1 MKIINKYINKISFII
16 IALSIIA
23 FSILIGA
30 NEKGLRIIPI
40 SIFLLLE
47 LLYLIIRKFKYKENI
62 VIKNKIDLLFLLFF
76 ISTCLP
82 FIFHTYSSL
91 NGVVDFIYKYLFV
104 YTTYLCVRN
113 SKLDNYKNNIL
124 YVIFFGSFIIC
135 LFAIDMMHFNWFKSI
150 YDYFNLYYKDIK
162 YLSGTF
168 GYKNTYA
175 IYFLCCFYIAFYL
188 LKNNTN
194 KKKRIFLLAYMI
206 FALVNIIFS
215 FSRFVIILTI
225 LSILIYLFILNYKK
239 IKKYIKKVLIISVSA
254 ILFLIVIY
262 AFVSKKTEIINIKD
276 KKAYILNHKFKSN
289 KKYTLSFYTE
299 KSETF
304 DLEIEE
310 TDYDFNKYNYNY
322 HIVTKKIE
330 DNLYRYDVDFT
341 TLNKPVRVKLF
352 LSSKEKVLLSEFKI
366 NDTEYTL
373 KSKYIPY
380 IVSYGLSNI
389 SIYDNSIYQ
398 RKIFYKDAL
407 KIFKESP
414 LIGRGGNAWKTES
427 LTVQDFKYSV
437 KETHSY
443 FFELLISFGIVGLSL
458 FTILFIYLNVIFIKN
473 TKKNKNNLSLLFGLD
488 LIIIHSYFFD
498 FNMSFLIILLIVY
511 TLSGLIVNEMK
522 LKETKRNNLVD
533 YISIVL
539 LIIFTSIL
547 FIELLYRNND
557 YSLFNR
563 EYRRAY
569 ISNLLESDES
579 SDSKINEIKKY
590 IKTEPYYYQAFMEN
604 NLYMLLTKNKLSEEE
619 LIYHMKF
626 INKNNHGS
634 IYRYKFNYNS
644 RLKRISLSQAFHH
657 YLVNLK
663 LDNEELNKQISIYKE
678 SIIEECKNTVKLIEN
693 DKTLNP
699 EEKNLLIKNYNE
711 IIKNLK

>member
-16 IALSIIA
+16 IALCIIT

-40 SIFLLLE
+40 SILLLLE
-47 LLYLIIRKFKYKENI
+47 LIYLIIRKFKFKENI

-76 ISTCLP
+76 ISVCLP

-91 NGVVDFIYKYLFV
+91 NGVIDFIYKYLFV
-104 YTTYLCVRN
+104 YTTYLCIRN

-124 YVIFFGSFIIC
+124 YVIIFCSFIIC
-135 LFAIDMMHFNWFKSI
+135 FFAIDIMHFNWFKSI
-150 YDYFNLYYKDIK
+150 YDYLNLYYEDIK

-175 IYFLCCFYIAFYL
+175 IYFLCLFYITIYL

-194 KKKRIFLLAYMI
+194 KKKKIFLIAYMI
-206 FALVNIIFS
+206 FTLLNIILS

-225 LSILIYLFILNYKK
+225 LSILVYLFIINYKK
-239 IKKYIKKVLIISVSA
+239 IKKYIKRIIIISISI
-254 ILFLIVIY
+254 ILFLAVIY
-262 AFVSKKTEIINIKD
+262 AFASKKPGIIYIKD
-276 KKAYILNHKFKSN
+276 QKAYILKYKFKSN
-289 KKYTLSFYTE
+289 EKYILSFYTE
-299 KSETF
+299 KSEKF
-304 DLEIEE
+304 NVEIEE

-322 HIVTKKIE
+322 HISTKKVS
-330 DNLYRYDVDFT
+330 DDLYRYDITYT
-341 TLNKPVRVKLF
+341 TFNNPIRVKLY
-352 LSSKEKVLLSEFKI
+352 LSSKDKASLNNFKI
-366 NDTEYTL
+366 NDKEYIL

-380 IVSYGLSNI
+380 IISYGLSNI

-398 RKIFYKDAL
+398 RMIFYKDSI

-443 FFELLISFGIVGLSL
+443 FFELLISFGIVGLCL
-458 FTILFIYLNVIFIKN
+458 FTILIIYLNIIFIKDI
-473 TKKNKNNLSLLFGLD
+473 KKNKNNIPLLFGID
-488 LIIIHSYFFD
+488 LIILHSYFFD
-498 FNMSFLIILLIVY
+498 FNMSFLVILLIIY
-511 TLSGLIVNEMK
+511 ISSGLIVNDMK
-522 LKETKRNNLVD
+522 NKEVKSNNMVD
-533 YISIVL
+533 YIFMVL

-547 FIELLYRNND
+547 FIELLFRNNN

-563 EYRRAY
+563 EYRKTY
-569 ISNLLESDES
+569 IDNLLKSDES
-579 SDSKINEIKKY
+579 ADTKIKEIRKY
-590 IKTEPYYYQAFMEN
+590 IKTEPYYYQAYMEN
-604 NLYMLLTKNKLSEEE
+604 NLYILLTKNKLSEEE
-619 LIYHMKF
+619 LIDNLKF
-626 INKNNHGS
+626 INGHSNRS

-644 RLKRISLSQAFHH
+644 RLKRISLSLEFNN

-663 LDNEELNKQISIYKE
+663 SDNKELNKQTSIYKKAT
-678 SIIEECKNTVKLIEN
+678 IDECKNTIKLIEN
-693 DKTLNP
+693 DDSLNK
-699 EEKNLLIKNYNE
+699 EEGNLLIKNYNE
-711 IIKNLK
+711 TINNLK

>member
-16 IALSIIA
+16 IALCIIA

-47 LLYLIIRKFKYKENI
+47 LIYLIIRKFKYKENI
-62 VIKNKIDLLFLLFF
+62 VIKNKIDLLFLLFY

-104 YTTYLCVRN
+104 YTTYLCIRN

-124 YVIFFGSFIIC
+124 YVIIFGSFIIC

-175 IYFLCCFYIAFYL
+175 IYFLCCFYITFYL
-188 LKNNTN
+188 LKNTTN
-194 KKKRIFLLAYMI
+194 KKKRILLLAYMI
-206 FALVNIIFS
+206 FALANIILS
-215 FSRFVIILTI
+215 FSRSVIILTI
-225 LSILIYLFILNYKK
+225 LSILIYLFISNYKK
-239 IKKYIKKVLIISVSA
+239 IKKYTKKALIISVSV
-254 ILFLIVIY
+254 ILFIGVIY
-262 AFVSKKTEIINIKD
+262 AFAAKKPGIINIKD
-276 KKAYILNHKFKSN
+276 PKAYILKYKFKSN
-289 KKYTLSFYTE
+289 EKYTLSFYTD

-304 DLEIEE
+304 NIEIEE

-322 HIVTKKIE
+322 HVTTKKVV
-330 DNLYRYDVDFT
+330 DGLYRYDIT
-341 TLNKPVRVKLF
+341 YNTLNKPIRVKLY
-352 LSSKEKVLLSEFKI
+352 LSSKEKVPLSNFKI
-366 NDTEYTL
+366 NDEEYVL
-373 KSKYIPY
+373 KAKYIPY
-380 IVSYGLSNI
+380 IISYGLSNI
-389 SIYDNSIYQ
+389 SISDNSIYQ

-427 LTVQDFKYSV
+427 LTVQDFRYSV

-443 FFELLISFGIVGLSL
+443 FFELLISFGIVGLGL
-458 FTILFIYLNVIFIKN
+458 FTILIIYLNIIFIKN
-473 TKKNKNNLSLLFGLD
+473 IKKNKNNIPLLFGLD

-511 TLSGLIVNEMK
+511 TLSGLIVNAMK
-522 LKETKRNNLVD
+522 LKETKTNNLVD

-539 LIIFTSIL
+539 LIIFTSTL
-547 FIELLYRNND
+547 FIELLYRHND
-557 YSLFNR
+557 YSLLDK
-563 EYRRAY
+563 EYKKAY
-569 ISNLLESDES
+569 ISNLLQSEESYDT
-579 SDSKINEIKKY
+579 KIKEIKKY
-590 IKTEPYYYQAFMEN
+590 IKTEPYYYQTFMEN
-604 NLYMLLTKNKLSEEE
+604 NLYILLTKNKLTEEE

-626 INKNNHGS
+626 INKYNHRS

-644 RLKRISLSQAFHH
+644 RLKRISLSLAFHH

-663 LDNEELNKQISIYKE
+663 SDNKELNKQISIYKE
-678 SIIEECKNTVKLIEN
+678 ATIEECKNTIKLIEN
-693 DKTLNP
+693 DNSINK

-711 IIKNLK
+711 TINNLK